1 MREIWGAAE
10 DMTED
15 LDFRLLRYIV
25 AITEDLHFTRTAQ
38 RLFVAVPEPEAR
50 SIRRAP
56 ESAEPR
62 SP

>member
-1 MREIWGAAE
+1 
-10 DMTED
+10 MTED